1 MEFDFS
7 VVDGATGAFKAMESA
22 LGKFEEELKHVDS
35 ELYKLE
41 RHDKMLEANAIKDPM
56 KQKAA
61 YMRIYRD
68 DLRQATK
75 AHEEAKE
82 PAQGFFEAL
91 IEADVLQKAAEMA
104 KELAEK
110 VIDLGEEFFKTG
122 LEMADFRND
131 ALLSIGAITGA
142 DESAGEFLETL
153 EFMSKG
159 TKDTGEQ
166 MFASFQR
173 MGAFTKQFGKKAT
186 EDVLA
191 GIADVNVAFGKSAAD
206 SVLSAI
212 QNSQAMGKFDE
223 RSLRG
228 LKESGVAT
236 PERLM
241 AVLAERNHTSIKRID
256 AMLKAGK
263 ISAAEGT
270 TAILGLIRADLDKG
284 GAVGSLSKKSADQD
298 FGTQIKNLK
307 DHAKELFEKVNTKP
321 LVDAVAKLGALFDPA
336 TERGKK
342 LEGLINR
349 MFKGVGDVVSWVT
362 EGDRLSKIFDEI
374 GAAAEVA
381 WPIIKGLGIM
391 IGVLGVGV
399 VIATAPIWL
408 MSAAFYAVV
417 GAGLYVIGSL
427 GKVWDK
433 LKLWGKE
440 AADIGKNFVDG
451 LVDGIKSTWAH
462 LISTVIDL
470 AHALPAAVR
479 KALGIKSPSRVMFE
493 IGSYTAEGMQKGLQ
507 AKVPEVRASMTDVML
522 PTPKFSGLRGAEASL
537 SAPALAV
544 PPTRG
549 GSRSYTGGDIY
560 VDLHVSGA
568 HDGAGSDHEQLAELV
583 AKHVR
588 EEVQPVV
595 RAEIVRFMEDDSIA
609 N

>member
-1 MEFDFS
+1 LEFDFD
-7 VVDGATGAFKAMESA
+7 VVDGASGAFRAMDSILDKFA
-22 LGKFEEELKHVDS
+22 RTLG
-35 ELYKLE
+35 
-41 RHDKMLEANAIKDPM
+41 
-56 KQKAA
+56 
-61 YMRIYRD
+61 
-68 DLRQATK
+68 QATDRM
-75 AHEEAKE
+75 AH
-82 PAQGFFEAL
+82 FEAGAKHAGGAGHEGAEGTKSFFGAL
-91 IEADVLQKAAEMA
+91 LENDVLEQAADMA
-104 KELAEK
+104 KELGEK
-110 VIDLGEEFFKTG
+110 VLELGEEFVKTG

-142 DESAGEFLETL
+142 DESAGDFLETL

-191 GIADVNVAFGKSAAD
+191 GIADVKVAFGTGASDA
-206 SVLSAI
+206 VLSAI

-228 LKESGVAT
+228 LKQSGVAT

-241 AVLAERNHTSIKRID
+241 AVLAEQNHTSVKNID

-270 TAILGLIRADLDKG
+270 NAILGLIRKDLDNG
-284 GAVGSLSKKSADQD
+284 GAVGALSKKSADQD

-342 LEGLINR
+342 LEALINR
-349 MFKGVGDVVSWVT
+349 MFKGIGDVVSWVT
-362 EGDRLSKIFDEI
+362 EGDKLSKTFDAIGKYAEMAWPFI
-374 GAAAEVA
+374 NGLAIVFGAA
-381 WPIIKGLGIM
+381 
-391 IGVLGVGV
+391 V
-399 VIATAPIWL
+399 VV
-408 MSAAFYAVV
+408 F
-417 GAGLYVIGSL
+417 GAGAALLVAPFVALEAAALYAIGNL
-427 GKVWDK
+427 GKLWDK
-433 LKLWGKE
+433 LKVWGTE
-440 AADIGKNFVDG
+440 AKDIGANFVHG
-451 LVDGIKSTWAH
+451 LVDGIKSMWAG
-462 LISTVIDL
+462 LVATVTDL
-470 AHALPAAVR
+470 AHALPAGIR
-479 KALGIKSPSRVMFE
+479 KILGIHSRSKVLFE
-493 IGSYTAEGMQKGLQ
+493 IGSYAGQGLDEGIQ
-507 AKVPEVRASMTDVML
+507 AKIPAVRKTMLDVML
-522 PTPKFSGLRGAEASL
+522 PVTKFSGQRGAEAAL
-537 SAPALAV
+537 AAPGLAV
-544 PPTRG
+544 PPARG
-549 GSRSYTGGDIY
+549 AGDRHYHGGDFD
-560 VDLHVSGA
+560 VHLHV
-568 HDGAGSDHEQLAELV
+568 HGSASDLAQDHGQLAELV